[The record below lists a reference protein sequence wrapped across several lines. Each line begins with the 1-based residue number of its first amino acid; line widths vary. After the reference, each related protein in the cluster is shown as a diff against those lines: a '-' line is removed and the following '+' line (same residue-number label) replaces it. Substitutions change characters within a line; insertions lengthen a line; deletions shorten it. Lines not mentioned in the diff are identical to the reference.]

1 MAKGSDVFIIDGV
14 DDEVAKG
21 GNGGLIFHEL
31 VLSEGELAGRIDLVF
46 GGDSAI
52 GTEARVDGSDKG
64 DVIGNF
70 IVFFGGDNES
80 EVSKVGLVGGDG

>member
-46 GGDSAI
+46 G
-52 GTEARVDGSDKG
+52 
-64 DVIGNF
+64 
-70 IVFFGGDNES
+70 
-80 EVSKVGLVGGDG
+80 

>member
-21 GNGGLIFHEL
+21 SHGSLIFHEFIL
-31 VLSEGELAGRIDLVF
+31 LECELARRIDLVF
-46 GGDSAI
+46 GCDGTS
-52 GTEARVDGSDKG
+52 GTEAGVDRSDEG

-70 IVFFGGDNES
+70 LVFFWEYNES
-80 EVSKVGLVGGDG
+80 